1 MVAAEEARLLEDD
14 SSSSSSDSDSDDSSS
29 STDSDTSSGSSGS
42 SSSSDDEAEGGRR
55 RRAPSSSGSSSSDN
69 EGDGNVSVKKEL
81 RRQKRK
87 GRPSAADG
95 GKGNLAEATPTVPS
109 ATVAA
114 TPVRRSSRTMSAGVP
129 VVAPSTVVCKEPTD
143 SDDSDV
149 PLIAVKKKNNL
160 ATGGAVPSAGGGKRM
175 QETVVTPVKRPPL
188 NPFLCA
194 VCMGPENKNK
204 YSKPELFVRC
214 TRCRRK
220 AHPSCIGMS
229 SVMYKRVQQYK
240 WQCSECKL
248 CMKCNRQ
255 PAAIDSKMVYCDQCD
270 RGYHLACKGLRN
282 LPEGR
287 WHCNICTIC
296 GLCGAQT
303 PEGHPNP
310 HLSAQQRQQLAMVAE
325 WTHEYGLNSLT
336 NIREHLRTLCVP
348 CVRQRKQSQQ
358 QHPVPP
364 KGNSENVTMLN
375 HNNNNNAEPRKLLE
389 GTTQGVSGIRPSPVV
404 SGPGGVVSMKPQ

>member
-1 MVAAEEARLLEDD
+1 
-14 SSSSSSDSDSDDSSS
+14 
-29 STDSDTSSGSSGS
+29 
-42 SSSSDDEAEGGRR
+42 
-55 RRAPSSSGSSSSDN
+55 
-69 EGDGNVSVKKEL
+69 
-81 RRQKRK
+81 
-87 GRPSAADG
+87 
-95 GKGNLAEATPTVPS
+95 
-109 ATVAA
+109 
-114 TPVRRSSRTMSAGVP
+114 MSAGVP
-129 VVAPSTVVCKEPTD
+129 VVAPPTVVCKEPTD

-160 ATGGAVPSAGGGKRM
+160 ATGGGAVPSAGGGKRM
-175 QETVVTPVKRPPL
+175 QETVVTPEKRPPL

-282 LPEGR
+282 LPEG
-287 WHCNICTIC
+287 
-296 GLCGAQT
+296 
-303 PEGHPNP
+303 HPNP

-358 QHPVPP
+358 QQQQHPVPP
-364 KGNSENVTMLN
+364 KGNSENVAMLN
-375 HNNNNNAEPRKLLE
+375 HNNNNNTEPRKLLS
-389 GTTQGVSGIRPSPVV
+389 GTTQGATVEATVCIVWI
-404 SGPGGVVSMKPQ
+404 QQD